1 MKKIAI
7 IGAGTMGHSIGLSAA
22 WSGQSVKIFGV
33 DARDLETAQKGFEA
47 KLRLMA
53 ANGLISDEQVK
64 EIAERVVFTSSLEE
78 AVKEA
83 EFIIEAVPENMELK
97 HNIYR
102 QLEGLAANDI
112 IIASNS
118 SGLMPTA
125 LAEGMKHPERFVLT
139 HFWNP
144 AHLVPLVEIVG
155 GEKTDE
161 KTLQQTKTLIEQMKK
176 QAVLLNKEL
185 PGFIGNRLQ
194 FAMFREAQALLDAG
208 VATKEDIDAAVT
220 YGIGRRL
227 PVTGPLQ
234 TADLGGLDIFYAI
247 SDYLFED
254 LSTDQKPGR
263 TLSELAKSGKLG
275 TKTGSGFYEWP
286 EAQSRA
292 VQAEREEALI
302 HFLKQDMEKE

>member
-1 MKKIAI
+1 MGNITI
-7 IGAGTMGHSIGLSAA
+7 IGAGTMGHSIALSAA
-22 WSGQSVKIFGV
+22 WSGQSVSIFGV
-33 DARDLETAQKGFEA
+33 DARDLETAQKGFEI

-53 ANGLISDEQVK
+53 DNELIDNEQAK
-64 EIAERVVFTSSLEE
+64 EIAERVAFTSSLEK
-78 AVKEA
+78 AVENA
-83 EFIIEAVPENMELK
+83 EFIIEAVPENIGLK
-97 HNIYR
+97 HQIYQ
-102 QLEGLAANDI
+102 QLEGLIANDI

-144 AHLVPLVEIVG
+144 AHLIPLVEIVG
-155 GEKTDE
+155 GEKTSE
-161 KTLQQTKTLIEQMKK
+161 QTLQRTKALIEQMNK
-176 QAVLLNKEL
+176 QAVLLKKEL

-194 FAMFREAQALLDAG
+194 FALFREAQALLDAG
-208 VATKEDIDAAVT
+208 VASKEDIDAAVT
-220 YGIGRRL
+220 YSIGRRL

-254 LSTDQKPGR
+254 LSTEQKPGR
-263 TLSELAKSGKLG
+263 TLSELAESGKLG

-286 EAQSRA
+286 EAKSRA
-292 VQAEREEALI
+292 VQAKREEALI
-302 HFLKQDMEKE
+302 YFLKQDRGKG

>member
-1 MKKIAI
+1 MGNITI
-7 IGAGTMGHSIGLSAA
+7 IGAGTMGHSIALSAA
-22 WSGQSVKIFGV
+22 WSGQSVIIFGV
-33 DARDLETAQKGFEA
+33 DARDLETAQKGFEI

-53 ANGLISDEQVK
+53 DNELIDNEQAK
-64 EIAERVVFTSSLEE
+64 GIAERVAFTSSLEK
-78 AVKEA
+78 AVENA
-83 EFIIEAVPENMELK
+83 EFIIEAVPENMGLK
-97 HNIYR
+97 HQIYQ
-102 QLEGLAANDI
+102 QLEGLIANDI

-144 AHLVPLVEIVG
+144 AHLIPLVEIVG
-155 GEKTDE
+155 GEKTSE
-161 KTLQQTKTLIEQMKK
+161 QTLQRTKALIEQMNK
-176 QAVLLNKEL
+176 QAVLLKKEL

-194 FAMFREAQALLDAG
+194 FALFREAQALLDAG
-208 VATKEDIDAAVT
+208 VASKEDIDAAVT
-220 YGIGRRL
+220 YSIGRRL

-254 LSTDQKPGR
+254 LSTEQKPGR

-292 VQAEREEALI
+292 VQAEREEVLI

>member
-1 MKKIAI
+1 MGNIAI
-7 IGAGTMGHSIGLSAA
+7 IGAGTMGHSIALSAA
-22 WSGQSVKIFGV
+22 WSGQSVSIFGM
-33 DARDLETAQKGFEA
+33 DARDLETAQKGFET

-53 ANGLISDEQVK
+53 DNELIDYEQAK
-64 EIAERVVFTSSLEE
+64 GIAGRVAFTSSLEK
-78 AVKEA
+78 AVENA
-83 EFIIEAVPENMELK
+83 EFIIEAVPENIGLK
-97 HNIYR
+97 HQIYQ
-102 QLEGLAANDI
+102 QLEGLISNKI

-144 AHLVPLVEIVG
+144 AHLIPLVEIVG
-155 GEKTDE
+155 GEKTNE
-161 KTLQQTKTLIEQMKK
+161 QTLQQTKALIEQMNK
-176 QAVLLNKEL
+176 QAVLLKKEL

-194 FAMFREAQALLDAG
+194 FALFREAQALLDAG
-208 VATKEDIDAAVT
+208 VASKEDIDAAVT
-220 YGIGRRL
+220 YSIGRRL

-247 SDYLFED
+247 SEYLFED
-254 LSTDQKPGR
+254 LSTEQKPGH

-302 HFLKQDMEKE
+302 HFLKQDMGKE

>member
-1 MKKIAI
+1 MENIAI
-7 IGAGTMGHSIGLSAA
+7 IGAGTMGHSIALSAA
-22 WSGQSVKIFGV
+22 WSGLSVKIYGV
-33 DARDLETAQKGFEA
+33 DVRDVETASKGFEV
-47 KLRLMA
+47 KLHLMTD
-53 ANGLISDEQVK
+53 NELISKEQEK
-64 EIAERVVFTSSLEE
+64 EITERVAFTVSLEE

-83 EFIIEAVPENMELK
+83 ELIIEAVPENMALK
-97 HNIYR
+97 HQIYR
-102 QLEGLAANDI
+102 QLEELVATDI

-125 LAEGMKHPERFVLT
+125 LAEEMKHPERFVLT

-144 AHLVPLVEIVG
+144 AHLIPLVEIVG

-161 KTLQQTKTLIEQMKK
+161 QTLQQTKALIEQMNK
-176 QAVLLNKEL
+176 QAVLLKKEL

-194 FAMFREAQALLDAG
+194 FALFREAQALLDAG
-208 VATKEDIDAAVT
+208 VASKEDIDAAVT
-220 YGIGRRL
+220 YSIGRRL

-254 LSTDQKPGR
+254 LSTDRKPGR
-263 TLSELAKSGKLG
+263 TLSALAGNGELGA
-275 TKTGSGFYEWP
+275 KTGSGFYDWP
-286 EAQSRA
+286 EVQSKA
-292 VQAEREEALI
+292 VQAKREEALI

>member
-1 MKKIAI
+1 MGNITI
-7 IGAGTMGHSIGLSAA
+7 IGAGTMGHSIALSAA
-22 WSGQSVKIFGV
+22 WSGQSVSIFGV
-33 DARDLETAQKGFEA
+33 DARDLETAQKGFET

-53 ANGLISDEQVK
+53 DNELIDNEQTK
-64 EIAERVVFTSSLEE
+64 EMAEHVSFTSSLEKG
-78 AVKEA
+78 VKNA
-83 EFIIEAVPENMELK
+83 EFIIEAVPENIGLK
-97 HNIYR
+97 HQIYQ
-102 QLEGLAANDI
+102 QLEGLIANDI

-118 SGLMPTA
+118 SGMMPTA

-144 AHLVPLVEIVG
+144 AHLIPLVEIVG
-155 GEKTDE
+155 GEKTSE
-161 KTLQQTKTLIEQMKK
+161 QTLQRTKALIEQMNK
-176 QAVLLNKEL
+176 QAVLLKKEL

-194 FAMFREAQALLDAG
+194 FALFREAQALLDAG
-208 VATKEDIDAAVT
+208 VASKEDIDAAVT
-220 YGIGRRL
+220 YSIGRRL

-254 LSTDQKPGR
+254 LSTEQKPGR

-292 VQAEREEALI
+292 VQAEREEVLI

>member
-1 MKKIAI
+1 MENITI
-7 IGAGTMGHSIGLSAA
+7 IGAGTMGHSIALSAA
-22 WSGQSVKIFGV
+22 WGGLSVKIFGI
-33 DARDLETAQKGFEA
+33 DARDVKSARAGFEA
-47 KLRLMA
+47 KLHLMTDHE
-53 ANGLISDEQVK
+53 LISKDQEK
-64 EIAERVVFTSSLEE
+64 EIAERVIFTVSLEE
-78 AVKEA
+78 AIKEA
-83 EFIIEAVPENMELK
+83 EFIIEAVPENMALK
-97 HNIYR
+97 HQLYR
-102 QLEGLAANDI
+102 QLEGLVPNDI

-144 AHLVPLVEIVG
+144 AHLIPLVEIVG

-161 KTLQQTKTLIEQMKK
+161 QTLQRTKALIEQMNK
-176 QAVLLNKEL
+176 QAVLLKKEL

-194 FAMFREAQALLDAG
+194 FALFREAQALLDAG
-208 VATKEDIDAAVT
+208 VASKEDIDAAVT
-220 YGIGRRL
+220 YSIGRRL

-254 LSTDQKPGR
+254 LSTEQKPGR
-263 TLSELAKSGKLG
+263 TLSELAESGKLG

-286 EAQSRA
+286 EAKSRA
-292 VQAEREEALI
+292 VQAKREEALI
-302 HFLKQDMEKE
+302 YFLKQDRRKG

>member
-1 MKKIAI
+1 MKSIAI
-7 IGAGTMGHSIGLSAA
+7 IGAGTMGHSIALSAA
-22 WSGQSVKIFGV
+22 WSGLSVKIFGV
-33 DARDLETAQKGFEA
+33 DAHDLETAQKGFET
-47 KLRLMA
+47 KLRFMA
-53 ANGLISDEQVK
+53 DNELIDNEQVK
-64 EIAERVVFTSSLEE
+64 EIAERVAFTNSLEE
-78 AVKEA
+78 AVKDA
-83 EFIIEAVPENMELK
+83 EFIIEAVPENMGLK
-97 HNIYR
+97 HKIYR
-102 QLEGLAANDI
+102 QLEALAAKDI

-161 KTLQQTKTLIEQMKK
+161 KTLQQTKALIEQMKK
-176 QAVLLNKEL
+176 QAVMLKKEL

-194 FAMFREAQALLDAG
+194 FALFREAQALLDAG
-208 VATKEDIDAAVT
+208 VASKEDIDAAVT
-220 YGIGRRL
+220 YSIGRRL

-234 TADLGGLDIFYAI
+234 TADLGGLDIFHAI

-263 TLSELAKSGKLG
+263 TLSALAANGELG

-286 EAQSRA
+286 EAQSKA
-292 VQAEREEALI
+292 VQAKREKALI

>member
-1 MKKIAI
+1 MKNIAI
-7 IGAGTMGHSIGLSAA
+7 IGAGTMGHSIALSAS
-22 WSGQSVKIFGV
+22 WSGHSVKIFGV
-33 DARDLETAQKGFEA
+33 DNHDLETAKKGFAA
-47 KLRLMA
+47 KLQLMA
-53 ANGLISDEQVK
+53 DNELINEGQAQ
-64 EIAERVVFTSSLEE
+64 EIAEHVAFTTSLEE
-78 AVKEA
+78 AVKDA
-83 EFIIEAVPENMELK
+83 EFIIEAVPENMALK
-97 HNIYR
+97 HKIYH
-102 QLEGLAANDI
+102 QLEELAANDI

-161 KTLQQTKTLIEQMKK
+161 KTLQQTKAFIEQMKK
-176 QAVLLNKEL
+176 QAVMLKKEL

-194 FAMFREAQALLDAG
+194 FALFREAQALLDAG
-208 VATKEDIDAAVT
+208 VASKEDIDAAVT
-220 YGIGRRL
+220 YSIGRRL

-234 TADLGGLDIFYAI
+234 TADLGGLDIFHAI

-263 TLSELAKSGKLG
+263 TLSELTGKGELG
-275 TKTGSGFYEWP
+275 AKTGSGFYEWP
-286 EAQSRA
+286 EEQSKA
-292 VQAEREEALI
+292 VQGKREEALI
-302 HFLKQDMEKE
+302 HFLKQDMEKG

>member
-1 MKKIAI
+1 MENIAI
-7 IGAGTMGHSIGLSAA
+7 IGAGTMGHSIALSAA
-22 WSGQSVKIFGV
+22 WSGLSVKIFGI
-33 DARDLETAQKGFEA
+33 DARDVKSARAGFEA
-47 KLRLMA
+47 KLHLMTDHE
-53 ANGLISDEQVK
+53 LISKDQEK
-64 EIAERVVFTSSLEE
+64 EIAERVIFTVSLEE
-78 AVKEA
+78 AIKEA
-83 EFIIEAVPENMELK
+83 EFIIEAVLENMALK
-97 HNIYR
+97 HQLYR
-102 QLEGLAANDI
+102 QLEGLVPNDI

-144 AHLVPLVEIVG
+144 AHLIPLVEIVG

-161 KTLQQTKTLIEQMKK
+161 QTLQRTKALIEQMNK
-176 QAVLLNKEL
+176 QAVLLKKEL

-194 FAMFREAQALLDAG
+194 FALFREAQALLDAG
-208 VATKEDIDAAVT
+208 VASKEDIDAAVT
-220 YGIGRRL
+220 YSIGRRL

-247 SDYLFED
+247 SDYLFEH
-254 LSTDQKPGR
+254 LSTEQKPGC
-263 TLSELAKSGKLG
+263 TLSELAESGKLG

-292 VQAEREEALI
+292 VQAKREEALI
-302 HFLKQDMEKE
+302 YFLKQDMGKG

>member
-1 MKKIAI
+1 MGNITI
-7 IGAGTMGHSIGLSAA
+7 IGAGTMGHSIALSAA
-22 WSGQSVKIFGV
+22 WSGQSVSIFGV
-33 DARDLETAQKGFEA
+33 DARDLETAQKGFEI

-53 ANGLISDEQVK
+53 DNELIDNEQAK
-64 EIAERVVFTSSLEE
+64 EIAERVAFTSSLEK
-78 AVKEA
+78 AVENA
-83 EFIIEAVPENMELK
+83 EFIIEAVPENIGLK
-97 HNIYR
+97 HQIYQ
-102 QLEGLAANDI
+102 QLEGLIANDI

-144 AHLVPLVEIVG
+144 AHLIPLVEIVG
-155 GEKTDE
+155 GEKTSE
-161 KTLQQTKTLIEQMKK
+161 QTLQRTKALIEQMNK
-176 QAVLLNKEL
+176 QAVLLKKEL

-194 FAMFREAQALLDAG
+194 FALFREAQALLDAG
-208 VATKEDIDAAVT
+208 VASKEDIDAAVT
-220 YGIGRRL
+220 YSIGRRL

-254 LSTDQKPGR
+254 LSTEQKPGR